1 MAEINTAD
9 IEKSNKLLETQKEL
23 ILKVS
28 SAMGALKGMC
38 NDSMKA
44 QKAAMNEAVKGA
56 ESQKKATELQTKAL
70 EKQKAAVEQSKA
82 KLEEWAAKGEQS
94 LKKLQSGMSGLGKG
108 ISAIGGPL
116 VTGALGMLGGGLAGM
131 LKENEALKASLK
143 SVQTSLQGAFA
154 PIAEAVLPL
163 VDTFAQSVA
172 NVAQAAA
179 PFVNSFVQMIGS
191 LVQTVTPLLNGV
203 MGGIGEALSG
213 VDLSGLLTPLT
224 AGLDGILGM
233 FSKLGQATGTWMQG
247 LDLSGL
253 AGSFAGLASAI
264 GPVVQLAMGGLAWA
278 WQNVLLPLSGWAIQS
293 VAPAFFDLLSA
304 ALQALNPIIEV
315 FQPFA
320 QFLWE
325 SFLQPLAEWTG
336 GVVVTVIEGIVNG
349 LTLFSAWISE
359 NIELVQGIVTVV
371 ASFAAAWVLV
381 NTAIA
386 LWNVI
391 CLVATAGATA
401 LGAAMALLTSPVTIA
416 ILIIGALIAVV
427 ALLIQHWDQVKQVG
441 AAALQF
447 LQEVWAAACEWF
459 NAVVVQP
466 IITLFSTFW
475 QIVQNLAQLALSK
488 LQALWGT
495 LCGWMQRLVIDPLTS
510 AWTGFKDIVLNL
522 WDGIADG
529 VRGAVNSI
537 IGFVNGMIRGAVE
550 GVNAVIRLLNS
561 ISFEVPSLVPEI
573 GGMTFG
579 FDIPTVS
586 APQIP
591 MLARGGVIR
600 QPVLA
605 MMGEYA
611 GAATNPEIAA
621 PESRLREL
629 MAEQNGPVLA
639 AILQLAQAV
648 SSGGARELV
657 ANQPIEVKLDGQVL
671 YRAMAKIE
679 ANRGVKIGGAFAN
692 AY

>member
-1 MAEINTAD
+1 MSAESEA
-9 IEKSNKLLETQKEL
+9 KSSNILLREQKKLVDELRARYRALQYQVKETYKTQKGE
-23 ILKVS
+23 
-28 SAMGALKGMC
+28 LKGVT
-38 NDSMKA
+38 DGTKSH
-44 QKAAMNEAVKGA
+44 E
-56 ESQKKATELQTKAL
+56 KATQAVTETLK
-70 EKQKAAVEQSKA
+70 KQADVVDKNKQ
-82 KLEEWAAKGEQS
+82 KLEEMMKKGTES
-94 LKKLQSGMSGLGKG
+94 LQQIKSKVGAVTGA

-116 VTGALGMLGGGLAGM
+116 VTGALGVLGGGLATM
-131 LKENEALKASLK
+131 LKENETLKASLESVK
-143 SVQTSLQGAFA
+143 SSLQGAFA
-154 PIAEAVLPL
+154 PITAAVLPL
-163 VDTFAQSVA
+163 VDTFAQTISGLA
-172 NVAQAAA
+172 
-179 PFVNSFVQMIGS
+179 
-191 LVQTVTPLLNGV
+191 QTVAP
-203 MGGIGEALSG
+203 MLSNVLGSVSKVVAGMLGG

-224 AGLDGILGM
+224 AGLDGILGL

-304 ALQALNPIIEV
+304 AMQALNPIVEA

-336 GVVVTVIEGIVNG
+336 GVVVSVIEGIVNG
-349 LTLFSAWISE
+349 LTLFSAWIGE
-359 NIELVQGIVTVV
+359 NIELVQGIVTLV

-381 NTAIA
+381 NTALA
-386 LWNVI
+386 VWNVI
-391 CLVATAGATA
+391 SLIATAGATA
-401 LGAAMALLTSPVTIA
+401 LGTAVAFLTAPVT
-416 ILIIGALIAVV
+416 LIIAGIAALIAVV
-427 ALLIQHWDQVKQVG
+427 ALLITHWDQVKQAG
-441 AAALQF
+441 GAALQF
-447 LQEVWAAACEWF
+447 LQEIWAAACEWF
-459 NAVVVQP
+459 NTVVVQP
-466 IITLFSTFW
+466 LAALFSTFW
-475 QIVQNLAQLALSK
+475 QTVQNLAQLALSK
-488 LQALWGT
+488 LQAIWGT
-495 LCGWMQRLVIDPLTS
+495 LCGWMQRLVIEPLTS
-510 AWTGFKDIVLNL
+510 AWTEFKDILLNL
-522 WDGIADG
+522 WDGIAGG

-537 IGFVNGMIRGAVE
+537 IGFVNGMIRAAVD
-550 GVNAVIRLLNS
+550 GVNTVIRLLNS
-561 ISFEVPSLVPEI
+561 ISFEVPGWVPEI
-573 GGMTFG
+573 GGKTFG
-579 FDIPTVS
+579 FDIPTMS

-648 SSGGARELV
+648 SSGGARELT
-657 ANQPIEVKLDGQVL
+657 ASQPIEIKLDGQVL

>member
-1 MAEINTAD
+1 MANASD
-9 IEKSNKLLETQKEL
+9 IKLVNRLLELQAKINDEV
-23 ILKVS
+23 VS
-28 SAMGALKGMC
+28 SFEHLQGVFKDSFDAQREAMGAQKKF
-38 NDSMKA
+38 SQEA
-44 QKAAMNEAVKGA
+44 Q
-56 ESQKKATELQTKAL
+56 KATELQTKAL
-70 EKQKAAVEQSKA
+70 EKQKDAIDESKEKLNQWAVRAEQSM
-82 KLEEWAAKGEQS
+82 
-94 LKKLQSGMSGLGKG
+94 KKLQSGMSGLGKG

-116 VTGALGMLGGGLAGM
+116 VTGALGVLGGGLATM
-131 LKENEALKASLK
+131 LKENETLKASLESVK
-143 SVQTSLQGAFA
+143 SSLQGAFA
-154 PIAEAVLPL
+154 PITEAVLPL
-163 VDTFAQSVA
+163 VDTFAQTISGLA
-172 NVAQAAA
+172 
-179 PFVNSFVQMIGS
+179 
-191 LVQTVTPLLNGV
+191 QTVAPLLSNVLGSV
-203 MGGIGEALSG
+203 SKVVAGMLGG

-224 AGLDGILGM
+224 AGLDGILAL

-304 ALQALNPIIEV
+304 AMQALNPIVEA

-359 NIELVQGIVTVV
+359 NMELVQLIVTLVG
-371 ASFAAAWVLV
+371 SFAAAWVLV
-381 NTAIA
+381 NTALA
-386 LWNVI
+386 VWNVI
-391 CLVATAGATA
+391 SLVATAGATA
-401 LGAAMALLTSPVTIA
+401 LGAAVAFLTSPVT
-416 ILIIGALIAVV
+416 LIIAGIAALIAVV
-427 ALLIQHWDQVKQVG
+427 ALLITHWDQVKQVG

-459 NAVVVQP
+459 NAIVVQP

-550 GVNAVIRLLNS
+550 GVNTVIRLLNS
-561 ISFEVPSLVPEI
+561 ISFRVPDWVWGI
-573 GGMTFG
+573 GGETFG

>member
-1 MAEINTAD
+1 MINIAD
-9 IEKSNKLLETQKEL
+9 IKLENKLLEQQKKLVET
-23 ILKVS
+23 LKDAYKS
-28 SAMGALKGMC
+28 SFDAQREAMGMEKKF
-38 NDSMKA
+38 SQEA
-44 QKAAMNEAVKGA
+44 Q
-56 ESQKKATELQTKAL
+56 KATELQTKAL
-70 EKQKAAVEQSKA
+70 EKQKDAIDESKEKLNQWAVRAEQSM
-82 KLEEWAAKGEQS
+82 
-94 LKKLQSGMSGLGKG
+94 KKLQSGMSGLGKG
-108 ISAIGGPL
+108 IAAIGGPL

-131 LKENEALKASLK
+131 LKENEALKASLESVK
-143 SVQTSLQGAFA
+143 SSLQGAFA
-154 PIAEAVLPL
+154 PITEAVLPL
-163 VDTFAQSVA
+163 VDTFAQSIA

-304 ALQALNPIIEV
+304 AMQALNPIVEA

-320 QFLWE
+320 QYLWE

-359 NIELVQGIVTVV
+359 NMEMVQLIVTVV
-371 ASFAAAWVLV
+371 GSFAAAWVLV
-381 NTAIA
+381 NTALA
-386 LWNVI
+386 VWNVI
-391 CLVATAGATA
+391 SLVATAGATA
-401 LGAAMALLTSPVTIA
+401 LGAAVAFLTSPVT
-416 ILIIGALIAVV
+416 LIIAGIAALIAVV
-427 ALLIQHWDQVKQVG
+427 ALLITHWDQVKQVG

-550 GVNAVIRLLNS
+550 GVNTVIRLLNS
-561 ISFEVPSLVPEI
+561 ISFRVPDWVWGI
-573 GGMTFG
+573 GGETFG

-629 MAEQNGPVLA
+629 MTEQNGPVLA

>member
-1 MAEINTAD
+1 MEGVASIKEQNALLKLQSD
-9 IEKSNKLLETQKEL
+9 ILKELKNRQEALASQIKETYRKQKEE
-23 ILKVS
+23 
-28 SAMGALKGMC
+28 LKGGT
-38 NDSMKA
+38 DGTK
-44 QKAAMNEAVKGA
+44 
-56 ESQKKATELQTKAL
+56 SQEKATQAVTETLK
-70 EKQKAAVEQSKA
+70 KQADVVDKNKQ
-82 KLEEWAAKGEQS
+82 KLEEMMKKGTES
-94 LKKLQSGMSGLGKG
+94 LQQIKSKVGAVTGA

-116 VTGALGMLGGGLAGM
+116 VTGALGVLGGGLATM
-131 LKENEALKASLK
+131 LKENETLKASLESVK
-143 SVQTSLQGAFA
+143 SSLQGAFA
-154 PIAEAVLPL
+154 PITQAVLPL
-163 VDTFAQSVA
+163 VDTFAQTISGLAQTVA
-172 NVAQAAA
+172 PLLSDVLGGISGTIAG
-179 PFVNSFVQMIGS
+179 MIGS
-191 LVQTVTPLLNGV
+191 
-203 MGGIGEALSG
+203 

-224 AGLDGILGM
+224 AGLDGILGL

-253 AGSFAGLASAI
+253 AGSFAGLAAAI

-336 GVVVTVIEGIVNG
+336 GVVVSVIEGIVNG
-349 LTLFSAWISE
+349 LTLFSAWIGE
-359 NIELVQGIVTVV
+359 NIELVQFIVTLV

-441 AAALQF
+441 TAALQF

-459 NAVVVQP
+459 NAIVVQP
-466 IITLFSTFW
+466 LVALFSTFW
-475 QIVQNLAQLALSK
+475 QTVQNLAQLALSK
-488 LQALWGT
+488 LQAIWGT

-510 AWTGFKDIVLNL
+510 MWTGFKDIVLNL
-522 WDGIADG
+522 WDGIAGG

-537 IGFVNGMIRGAVE
+537 IGFVNGMIRAAVD
-550 GVNAVIRLLNS
+550 GVNTVIRLLNS
-561 ISFEVPSLVPEI
+561 ISFEVPGWVPEI
-573 GGMTFG
+573 GGKTFG
-579 FDIPTVS
+579 FDIPTMS

-657 ANQPIEVKLDGQVL
+657 ANQPIEIKLDGQVL

>member
-23 ILKVS
+23 ISKIS
-28 SAMGALKGMC
+28 SAMGALKRVYK
-38 NDSMKA
+38 DSLDS

-56 ESQKKATELQTKAL
+56 ESQQKATELQTKAL

-116 VTGALGMLGGGLAGM
+116 VTGALGMLGGGLATM
-131 LKENEALKASLK
+131 LKENETLKASLESVK
-143 SVQTSLQGAFA
+143 SSLQGAFA
-154 PIAEAVLPL
+154 PITQAVLPL
-163 VDTFAQSVA
+163 VDTFAQTISGLA
-172 NVAQAAA
+172 
-179 PFVNSFVQMIGS
+179 
-191 LVQTVTPLLNGV
+191 QTVAPLLSDV
-203 MGGIGEALSG
+203 LGGISGTIAGMLSG

-224 AGLDGILGM
+224 AGLDGIPGL

-253 AGSFAGLASAI
+253 AGSFAGLAAAI

-304 ALQALNPIIEV
+304 AMQALNPIVEA

-336 GVVVTVIEGIVNG
+336 GVVVSVIEGIVNG
-349 LTLFSAWISE
+349 LTLFSAWIGE
-359 NIELVQGIVTVV
+359 NIELVQGIVTLVG
-371 ASFAAAWVLV
+371 SFAAAWVLV
-381 NTAIA
+381 NTALA
-386 LWNVI
+386 VWNVI
-391 CLVATAGATA
+391 SLIATAGATA

-427 ALLIQHWDQVKQVG
+427 ALLITHWDQVKQAG
-441 AAALQF
+441 GAALQF

-459 NAVVVQP
+459 NTVVVQP
-466 IITLFSTFW
+466 LAALFSTFW
-475 QIVQNLAQLALSK
+475 QTVQNLAQLALSK
-488 LQALWGT
+488 LQAIWGT
-495 LCGWMQRLVIDPLTS
+495 LCGWMQRLVIEPLTS
-510 AWTGFKDIVLNL
+510 AWTGFKDIMLNL
-522 WDGIADG
+522 WDGIAGG

-537 IGFVNGMIRGAVE
+537 IGFVNGMIRAAVD
-550 GVNAVIRLLNS
+550 GVNTVIRLLNS
-561 ISFEVPSLVPEI
+561 ISFRVPDWVWGI
-573 GGMTFG
+573 GGETFG

-648 SSGGARELV
+648 SSGGARELT
-657 ANQPIEVKLDGQVL
+657 ASQPIEIKLDGQVL

>member
-1 MAEINTAD
+1 MSAESEA
-9 IEKSNKLLETQKEL
+9 KSSNILLREQKKLVEELKERFQALQYQVKETYKTQKGE
-23 ILKVS
+23 
-28 SAMGALKGMC
+28 LKGVT
-38 NDSMKA
+38 DGTK
-44 QKAAMNEAVKGA
+44 
-56 ESQKKATELQTKAL
+56 SQEKATQAVTETLK
-70 EKQKAAVEQSKA
+70 KQADVVDKNKQ
-82 KLEEWAAKGEQS
+82 KLEEMMKKGTES
-94 LKKLQSGMSGLGKG
+94 LQQIKSKVGAVTGA

-116 VTGALGMLGGGLAGM
+116 VTGALGVLGGGLATM
-131 LKENEALKASLK
+131 LKENETLKASLESVK
-143 SVQTSLQGAFA
+143 SSLQGAFA
-154 PIAEAVLPL
+154 PITEAVLPL
-163 VDTFAQSVA
+163 LDTFAQTISGLA
-172 NVAQAAA
+172 
-179 PFVNSFVQMIGS
+179 
-191 LVQTVTPLLNGV
+191 QTVAPLLSNVLGSV
-203 MGGIGEALSG
+203 SKVVAGMLGG

-224 AGLDGILGM
+224 AGLDGILGL

-253 AGSFAGLASAI
+253 AGSFAGLAAAI

-304 ALQALNPIIEV
+304 AMQALNPIVEA

-320 QFLWE
+320 QYLWE

-336 GVVVTVIEGIVNG
+336 GVVVSVIEGIVNG

-359 NIELVQGIVTVV
+359 NMELVQLIVTLVG
-371 ASFAAAWVLV
+371 SFAAAWVLV
-381 NTAIA
+381 NTALA
-386 LWNVI
+386 VWNVI
-391 CLVATAGATA
+391 SLVATAGATA
-401 LGAAMALLTSPVTIA
+401 LGAAVAFLTSPVT
-416 ILIIGALIAVV
+416 LIIAGIAALIAVV
-427 ALLIQHWDQVKQVG
+427 ALLITHWDQVKQAG
-441 AAALQF
+441 GAALQF
-447 LQEVWAAACEWF
+447 LQEIWAAACEWF
-459 NAVVVQP
+459 NAIVVQP
-466 IITLFSTFW
+466 LAALFSTFW

-488 LQALWGT
+488 LQAIWGT
-495 LCGWMQRLVIDPLTS
+495 LCGWMQRLVIEPLTS
-510 AWTGFKDIVLNL
+510 AWTGFKDIMLNL
-522 WDGIADG
+522 WDGIAGG

-537 IGFVNGMIRGAVE
+537 IGFVNGMIRGAVD
-550 GVNAVIRLLNS
+550 GVNTVIRMLNS

>member
-1 MAEINTAD
+1 MAEINTSD
-9 IEKSNKLLETQKEL
+9 VEKSNNLLKTQEKLIAK
-23 ILKVS
+23 IS
-28 SAMGALKGMC
+28 SAMGALKIVYK
-38 NDSMKA
+38 DSLDS

-56 ESQKKATELQTKAL
+56 ESQQKATELQTKAL
-70 EKQKAAVEQSKA
+70 EKQKDAVEKSKA

-116 VTGALGMLGGGLAGM
+116 VTGALGVLGGGLATM
-131 LKENEALKASLK
+131 LKENETLKASLESVK
-143 SVQTSLQGAFA
+143 SSLQGAFA
-154 PIAEAVLPL
+154 PITEAVLPL
-163 VDTFAQSVA
+163 VDTFAQTISGLA
-172 NVAQAAA
+172 
-179 PFVNSFVQMIGS
+179 
-191 LVQTVTPLLNGV
+191 QTVAPLLSDV
-203 MGGIGEALSG
+203 LGGISGTIAGMLGG

-224 AGLDGILGM
+224 AGLDGILGL

-253 AGSFAGLASAI
+253 AGSFAGLAAAI

-304 ALQALNPIIEV
+304 AMQALNPIVEA

-336 GVVVTVIEGIVNG
+336 GVVVSVIEGIVNG
-349 LTLFSAWISE
+349 LTLFSAWIGE
-359 NIELVQGIVTVV
+359 NIELVQGIVTLV

-381 NTAIA
+381 NTALA
-386 LWNVI
+386 VWNVI
-391 CLVATAGATA
+391 SLIATAGATA
-401 LGAAMALLTSPVTIA
+401 LGTAVAFLTAPVT
-416 ILIIGALIAVV
+416 LIIAGIAALIAVV
-427 ALLIQHWDQVKQVG
+427 ALLITHWDQVKQAG
-441 AAALQF
+441 GAALQF
-447 LQEVWAAACEWF
+447 LQEIWAAACEWF
-459 NAVVVQP
+459 NTVVVQP
-466 IITLFSTFW
+466 LAALFSTFW
-475 QIVQNLAQLALSK
+475 QTVQNLAQLALSK
-488 LQALWGT
+488 LQAIWGT
-495 LCGWMQRLVIDPLTS
+495 LCGWMQRLVIEPLTS
-510 AWTGFKDIVLNL
+510 AWTGFKDILLNL
-522 WDGIADG
+522 WDGIAGG

-537 IGFVNGMIRGAVE
+537 IGFVNGMIRAAVD
-550 GVNAVIRLLNS
+550 GVNTVIRLLNS
-561 ISFEVPSLVPEI
+561 ISFEVPGWVPEI
-573 GGMTFG
+573 GGKTFG
-579 FDIPTVS
+579 FDIPTMS

-591 MLARGGVIR
+591 MLARGGVIC

-657 ANQPIEVKLDGQVL
+657 ANQPIEIKLDGQVL

>member
-1 MAEINTAD
+1 MANASD
-9 IEKSNKLLETQKEL
+9 IKLVNRLLELQAKINDE
-23 ILKVS
+23 VAS
-28 SAMGALKGMC
+28 SFEHLQGVFKDSFDAQREAMGAQKKF
-38 NDSMKA
+38 SQEA
-44 QKAAMNEAVKGA
+44 Q
-56 ESQKKATELQTKAL
+56 KATELQTKAL
-70 EKQKAAVEQSKA
+70 EKQKDAIDESKEKLNQWAVRAEQSM
-82 KLEEWAAKGEQS
+82 
-94 LKKLQSGMSGLGKG
+94 KKLQSGMSGLGKG
-108 ISAIGGPL
+108 IAAIGGPL

-131 LKENEALKASLK
+131 LKENETLKASLESVK
-143 SVQTSLQGAFA
+143 SSLQGAFA
-154 PIAEAVLPL
+154 PITEAVLPL
-163 VDTFAQSVA
+163 VDTFAQTI
-172 NVAQAAA
+172 
-179 PFVNSFVQMIGS
+179 IG
-191 LVQTVTPLLNGV
+191 LAQTVAPLLSNVLGSV
-203 MGGIGEALSG
+203 SEVAAGMLSG

-224 AGLDGILGM
+224 AGLDGILGL

-304 ALQALNPIIEV
+304 ALQALNPIVEA

-320 QFLWE
+320 QYLWE

-359 NIELVQGIVTVV
+359 NMEMVQLIVTLVG
-371 ASFAAAWVLV
+371 SFAAAWVLV
-381 NTAIA
+381 NTALA
-386 LWNVI
+386 VWNVI
-391 CLVATAGATA
+391 SLVATAGATA
-401 LGAAMALLTSPVTIA
+401 LGAAVAFLTSPVT
-416 ILIIGALIAVV
+416 LIIAGIAALIAVV
-427 ALLIQHWDQVKQVG
+427 ALLITHWDQVKQVG

-459 NAVVVQP
+459 NAIVVQP

-550 GVNAVIRLLNS
+550 GVNTVIRLLNS
-561 ISFEVPSLVPEI
+561 ISFRVPDWVWGI

-621 PESRLREL
+621 PESRLRKL

>member
-1 MAEINTAD
+1 MDGATSIKKQNALLKLQSD
-9 IEKSNKLLETQKEL
+9 ILRELHDRQEALVNQIKESYQKQKDE
-23 ILKVS
+23 
-28 SAMGALKGMC
+28 LKGVT
-38 NDSMKA
+38 DGTK
-44 QKAAMNEAVKGA
+44 
-56 ESQKKATELQTKAL
+56 SQEKATQAVTETLK
-70 EKQKAAVEQSKA
+70 KQADVVDKNKQ
-82 KLEEWAAKGEQS
+82 KLEEMMKKGTES
-94 LKKLQSGMSGLGKG
+94 LQQIKSKVGAVTGA

-116 VTGALGMLGGGLAGM
+116 VTGALGVLGGGLATM
-131 LKENEALKASLK
+131 LKENETLKASLESVK
-143 SVQTSLQGAFA
+143 SSLQGAFA
-154 PIAEAVLPL
+154 PITGVVLPL
-163 VDTFAQSVA
+163 VDTFAQTISGLA
-172 NVAQAAA
+172 
-179 PFVNSFVQMIGS
+179 
-191 LVQTVTPLLNGV
+191 QTVAPLLSDV
-203 MGGIGEALSG
+203 LGGISGTIAGMLSG

-224 AGLDGILGM
+224 AGLDGILGL

-253 AGSFAGLASAI
+253 AGSFAGLAAAI

-304 ALQALNPIIEV
+304 AMQALNPIVEA
-315 FQPFA
+315 FQPSA

-336 GVVVTVIEGIVNG
+336 GVVVSVIEGIVNG
-349 LTLFSAWISE
+349 LTLFSAWIGE
-359 NIELVQGIVTVV
+359 NIELVQFIVTLVG
-371 ASFAAAWVLV
+371 SLAAAWVLV

-427 ALLIQHWDQVKQVG
+427 ALLIQHWDQVKQAG
-441 AAALQF
+441 GAALQF

-459 NAVVVQP
+459 NTVVVQP
-466 IITLFSTFW
+466 LAALFSTFW
-475 QIVQNLAQLALSK
+475 QTVQNLAQLALSK
-488 LQALWGT
+488 LQAIWGT
-495 LCGWMQRLVIDPLTS
+495 LCGWMQRLVIEPLTS
-510 AWTGFKDIVLNL
+510 AWTGFKDIMLNL
-522 WDGIADG
+522 WDGIAGG

-537 IGFVNGMIRGAVE
+537 IGFVNGMIRAAVD
-550 GVNAVIRLLNS
+550 GVNTVIRLLNS
-561 ISFEVPSLVPEI
+561 ISFRVPDWVWGISGE
-573 GGMTFG
+573 TFG

-648 SSGGARELV
+648 SSGGARELT
-657 ANQPIEVKLDGQVL
+657 ASQPIEIKLDGQVL

>member
-1 MAEINTAD
+1 MSAESEA
-9 IEKSNKLLETQKEL
+9 KSSNILLREQKKLVDELRARYRALQYQVKETYKTQKGEL
-23 ILKVS
+23 KGVTDGTKSQEKATQAVTEILK
-28 SAMGALKGMC
+28 
-38 NDSMKA
+38 
-44 QKAAMNEAVKGA
+44 
-56 ESQKKATELQTKAL
+56 
-70 EKQKAAVEQSKA
+70 KQADVVDKNKQ
-82 KLEEWAAKGEQS
+82 KLEEMMKKGTES
-94 LKKLQSGMSGLGKG
+94 LQQIKSKVGAVTGA

-116 VTGALGMLGGGLAGM
+116 VTGALGVLGGGLATM
-131 LKENEALKASLK
+131 LKENETLKASLESVK
-143 SVQTSLQGAFA
+143 SSLQGAFA
-154 PIAEAVLPL
+154 PITGVVLPL
-163 VDTFAQSVA
+163 VDTFAQTISGLA
-172 NVAQAAA
+172 
-179 PFVNSFVQMIGS
+179 
-191 LVQTVTPLLNGV
+191 QTVAPLLSDV
-203 MGGIGEALSG
+203 LGGISGTIAGMLSG

-224 AGLDGILGM
+224 AGLDGILGL

-253 AGSFAGLASAI
+253 AGSFAGLAAAI

-304 ALQALNPIIEV
+304 AMQALNPIVEA
-315 FQPFA
+315 FQPSA

-336 GVVVTVIEGIVNG
+336 GVVVSVIEGIVNG
-349 LTLFSAWISE
+349 LTLFSAWIGE
-359 NIELVQGIVTVV
+359 NIELVQFIVTLVG
-371 ASFAAAWVLV
+371 SLAAAWVLV

-427 ALLIQHWDQVKQVG
+427 ALLIQHWDQVKQAGG
-441 AAALQF
+441 AELQF

-459 NAVVVQP
+459 NTVVVQP
-466 IITLFSTFW
+466 LAALFSTFW
-475 QIVQNLAQLALSK
+475 QTVQNLAQLALSK
-488 LQALWGT
+488 LQAIWGT
-495 LCGWMQRLVIDPLTS
+495 LCGWMQRLVIEPLTS
-510 AWTGFKDIVLNL
+510 AWTGFKDIMLNL
-522 WDGIADG
+522 WDGIAGG

-537 IGFVNGMIRGAVE
+537 IGFVNGMIRAAVD
-550 GVNAVIRLLNS
+550 GVNTVIRLLNS
-561 ISFEVPSLVPEI
+561 ISFRVPDWVWGISGE
-573 GGMTFG
+573 TFG

-648 SSGGARELV
+648 SSGGARELT
-657 ANQPIEVKLDGQVL
+657 ASQPIEIKLDGQVL

>member
-1 MAEINTAD
+1 MY
-9 IEKSNKLLETQKEL
+9 K
-23 ILKVS
+23 
-28 SAMGALKGMC
+28 
-38 NDSMKA
+38 DSLDS

-56 ESQKKATELQTKAL
+56 ESQQKATELQTKAL

-116 VTGALGMLGGGLAGM
+116 VTGALGVLGGGLATM
-131 LKENEALKASLK
+131 LKENETLKASLESVK
-143 SVQTSLQGAFA
+143 SSLQGAFA
-154 PIAEAVLPL
+154 PITEAVLPL
-163 VDTFAQSVA
+163 VDTFAQTISGLA
-172 NVAQAAA
+172 
-179 PFVNSFVQMIGS
+179 
-191 LVQTVTPLLNGV
+191 QTVAPLLSGV
-203 MGGIGEALSG
+203 LGSVSKVVAGMLGG

-224 AGLDGILGM
+224 AGLDGILGL

-253 AGSFAGLASAI
+253 AGSFAGLAAAI

-304 ALQALNPIIEV
+304 AMQALNPIVEA

-336 GVVVTVIEGIVNG
+336 GVVVSVIEGIVNG
-349 LTLFSAWISE
+349 LTLFSAWIGE
-359 NIELVQGIVTVV
+359 NIELVQFIVTLVG
-371 ASFAAAWVLV
+371 SFAAAWVLV
-381 NTAIA
+381 NTALA
-386 LWNVI
+386 VWNVI

-427 ALLIQHWDQVKQVG
+427 ALLITHWDQVKQAG
-441 AAALQF
+441 TAALQF

-459 NAVVVQP
+459 NAIVVQP
-466 IITLFSTFW
+466 LAALFSTFW
-475 QIVQNLAQLALSK
+475 QTVQNLAQLALSK
-488 LQALWGT
+488 LQAIWGT

-510 AWTGFKDIVLNL
+510 MWTGFKDIVLNL
-522 WDGIADG
+522 WDGIAGG

-550 GVNAVIRLLNS
+550 GVNTVIRLLNS
-561 ISFEVPSLVPEI
+561 IRFEVPDWVPEI

-621 PESRLREL
+621 PESHLREL

-657 ANQPIEVKLDGQVL
+657 ANQPIEIKLDGQVL

>member
-23 ILKVS
+23 ISKIS
-28 SAMGALKGMC
+28 SAMGALKRVYK
-38 NDSMKA
+38 DSLDS

-56 ESQKKATELQTKAL
+56 ESQQKATELQTKAL

-116 VTGALGMLGGGLAGM
+116 VTGALGVLGGGLAGM
-131 LKENEALKASLK
+131 LKENETLKASLESVK
-143 SVQTSLQGAFA
+143 SSLQGAFA
-154 PIAEAVLPL
+154 PITEAVLPL
-163 VDTFAQSVA
+163 VDTFAQTISGLAQTVA
-172 NVAQAAA
+172 PLLSGVLGGISGTIAG
-179 PFVNSFVQMIGS
+179 MIGS
-191 LVQTVTPLLNGV
+191 
-203 MGGIGEALSG
+203 

-224 AGLDGILGM
+224 AGLDGIPGL

-253 AGSFAGLASAI
+253 AGSFAGLAAAI

-304 ALQALNPIIEV
+304 AMQALNPIVEA

-336 GVVVTVIEGIVNG
+336 GVVVSVIEGIVNG

-359 NIELVQGIVTVV
+359 NMELVQLIVTLVG
-371 ASFAAAWVLV
+371 SFAAAWVLV
-381 NTAIA
+381 NTALA
-386 LWNVI
+386 VWNVI
-391 CLVATAGATA
+391 SLISTAGATA
-401 LGAAMALLTSPVTIA
+401 LGTAMALLTSPVTIA

-427 ALLIQHWDQVKQVG
+427 ALLITHWDQVKQAG
-441 AAALQF
+441 GAALQF

-459 NAVVVQP
+459 NTVVVQP
-466 IITLFSTFW
+466 LAALFSTFW
-475 QIVQNLAQLALSK
+475 QTVQNLAQLALSK
-488 LQALWGT
+488 LQAIWGT
-495 LCGWMQRLVIDPLTS
+495 LCGWMQRLVIEPLTS
-510 AWTGFKDIVLNL
+510 AWTGFKDIMLNL
-522 WDGIADG
+522 WDGIAGG

-537 IGFVNGMIRGAVE
+537 IGFVNGMIRAAVD
-550 GVNAVIRLLNS
+550 GVNTVIRLLNS
-561 ISFEVPSLVPEI
+561 ISFRVPDWVWGI
-573 GGMTFG
+573 GGETFG

-648 SSGGARELV
+648 SSGGARELT
-657 ANQPIEVKLDGQVL
+657 ASQPIEIKLDGQVL

>member
-1 MAEINTAD
+1 M
-9 IEKSNKLLETQKEL
+9 
-23 ILKVS
+23 
-28 SAMGALKGMC
+28 
-38 NDSMKA
+38 
-44 QKAAMNEAVKGA
+44 
-56 ESQKKATELQTKAL
+56 
-70 EKQKAAVEQSKA
+70 
-82 KLEEWAAKGEQS
+82 
-94 LKKLQSGMSGLGKG
+94 
-108 ISAIGGPL
+108 
-116 VTGALGMLGGGLAGM
+116 TGALGVLGGGLATM
-131 LKENEALKASLK
+131 LKENETLKASLESVK
-143 SVQTSLQGAFA
+143 SSLQGAFA
-154 PIAEAVLPL
+154 PITEAVLPL
-163 VDTFAQSVA
+163 VDTFAQTISGLA
-172 NVAQAAA
+172 
-179 PFVNSFVQMIGS
+179 
-191 LVQTVTPLLNGV
+191 QTVAPLLSGV
-203 MGGIGEALSG
+203 LGGISGTIAGMLSG

-224 AGLDGILGM
+224 AGLDGILGL

-253 AGSFAGLASAI
+253 AGSFAGLAAAI

-304 ALQALNPIIEV
+304 AMQALNPIVEA

-336 GVVVTVIEGIVNG
+336 GVVVSVIEGIVNG

-359 NIELVQGIVTVV
+359 NMELVQGIVTLV

-381 NTAIA
+381 NTALA
-386 LWNVI
+386 VWNVI
-391 CLVATAGATA
+391 SLIATAGATA
-401 LGAAMALLTSPVTIA
+401 LGTAVAFLTSPVT
-416 ILIIGALIAVV
+416 LIIAGIAALIAVV
-427 ALLIQHWDQVKQVG
+427 ALLITHWDQVKQAG
-441 AAALQF
+441 GAALQF

-459 NAVVVQP
+459 NTVVVQP
-466 IITLFSTFW
+466 LAALFSTFW
-475 QIVQNLAQLALSK
+475 QTVQNLAQLALSK
-488 LQALWGT
+488 LQAIWGT
-495 LCGWMQRLVIDPLTS
+495 LCGWMQRLVIEPLTS
-510 AWTGFKDIVLNL
+510 AWTGFKDIMLNL
-522 WDGIADG
+522 WDGIAGG

-537 IGFVNGMIRGAVE
+537 IGFVNGMIRAAVD
-550 GVNAVIRLLNS
+550 GVNTVIRLLNS
-561 ISFEVPSLVPEI
+561 ISFRVPDWVWGI
-573 GGMTFG
+573 GGETFG

-657 ANQPIEVKLDGQVL
+657 ANQPIEIKLDGQVL

-679 ANRGVKIGGAFAN
+679 ANRGARIGGAFAE

>member
-1 MAEINTAD
+1 
-9 IEKSNKLLETQKEL
+9 
-23 ILKVS
+23 
-28 SAMGALKGMC
+28 
-38 NDSMKA
+38 
-44 QKAAMNEAVKGA
+44 
-56 ESQKKATELQTKAL
+56 
-70 EKQKAAVEQSKA
+70 
-82 KLEEWAAKGEQS
+82 
-94 LKKLQSGMSGLGKG
+94 
-108 ISAIGGPL
+108 
-116 VTGALGMLGGGLAGM
+116 
-131 LKENEALKASLK
+131 
-143 SVQTSLQGAFA
+143 
-154 PIAEAVLPL
+154 
-163 VDTFAQSVA
+163 
-172 NVAQAAA
+172 
-179 PFVNSFVQMIGS
+179 
-191 LVQTVTPLLNGV
+191 
-203 MGGIGEALSG
+203 
-213 VDLSGLLTPLT
+213 
-224 AGLDGILGM
+224 GLDGILGL
-233 FSKLGQATGTWMQG
+233 FSKLGQTTGTWMQG

-304 ALQALNPIIEV
+304 AMQALNPIVEA

-336 GVVVTVIEGIVNG
+336 GVVVSVIEGIVNG
-349 LTLFSAWISE
+349 LTLFSAWIGE
-359 NIELVQGIVTVV
+359 NIELVQFIVTLVG
-371 ASFAAAWVLV
+371 SLAAAWVLV

-386 LWNVI
+386 VWNVI

-427 ALLIQHWDQVKQVG
+427 ALLIQHWDQVKQAG
-441 AAALQF
+441 TAALQF

-459 NAVVVQP
+459 NTVVVQP
-466 IITLFSTFW
+466 LAARFSMFW
-475 QIVQNLAQLALSK
+475 QTVQNLAQLALSK

-495 LCGWMQRLVIDPLTS
+495 LCGWMQRLVIEPLTS
-510 AWTGFKDIVLNL
+510 AWTGFKDILLNL
-522 WDGIADG
+522 WDGIAGG

-550 GVNAVIRLLNS
+550 GVNTVIRLLNS
-561 ISFEVPSLVPEI
+561 IRFEVPSLVPEI

-648 SSGGARELV
+648 SSGSARELV

>member
-1 MAEINTAD
+1 MSALNDAKEM
-9 IEKSNKLLETQKEL
+9 NKVLELQKKLKKEL
-23 ILKVS
+23 TSASEVLTKAYKNS
-28 SAMGALKGMC
+28 YNAQREAMGMEKKYAEA
-38 NDSMKA
+38 A
-44 QKAAMNEAVKGA
+44 Q
-56 ESQKKATELQTKAL
+56 KATELQTKAL
-70 EKQKAAVEQSKA
+70 EKQKDAIDESKEKLNQWAVRAEQSM
-82 KLEEWAAKGEQS
+82 
-94 LKKLQSGMSGLGKG
+94 KKLQSGMSGLGKG

-116 VTGALGMLGGGLAGM
+116 VTGALGVLGGGLATM
-131 LKENEALKASLK
+131 LKENETLKASLESVK
-143 SVQTSLQGAFA
+143 SSIQGAFA
-154 PIAEAVLPL
+154 PITQAVLPL
-163 VDTFAQSVA
+163 VDTFAQTISGLAQTVA
-172 NVAQAAA
+172 PLLSGVLGGISGTIAG
-179 PFVNSFVQMIGS
+179 MIG
-191 LVQTVTPLLNGV
+191 
-203 MGGIGEALSG
+203 G

-224 AGLDGILGM
+224 AGLDGILSL

-304 ALQALNPIIEV
+304 AMQALNPIVEA

-336 GVVVTVIEGIVNG
+336 GVVVSVIEGIVNG
-349 LTLFSAWISE
+349 LTLFSAWIGE
-359 NIELVQGIVTVV
+359 NIELVQGIVTLV

-381 NTAIA
+381 NTALA
-386 LWNVI
+386 VWNVI
-391 CLVATAGATA
+391 SLIATAGATA
-401 LGAAMALLTSPVTIA
+401 LGTAVAFLTAPVT
-416 ILIIGALIAVV
+416 LIIAGIAALIAVV
-427 ALLIQHWDQVKQVG
+427 ALLITHWDQVKQAG
-441 AAALQF
+441 GAALQF

-459 NAVVVQP
+459 NTVVVQP
-466 IITLFSTFW
+466 LAALFSTFW
-475 QIVQNLAQLALSK
+475 QTVQNLAQLALSK
-488 LQALWGT
+488 LQAIWGT
-495 LCGWMQRLVIDPLTS
+495 LCGWMQRLVIEPLTS
-510 AWTGFKDIVLNL
+510 RWTEFKDILLNL
-522 WDGIADG
+522 WDGIAGG

-537 IGFVNGMIRGAVE
+537 IGFVNGMIRAAVD
-550 GVNAVIRLLNS
+550 GVNTVIRLLNS
-561 ISFEVPSLVPEI
+561 ISFEVPGWVPEI
-573 GGMTFG
+573 GGKTFG
-579 FDIPTVS
+579 FDIPTMS

-657 ANQPIEVKLDGQVL
+657 ANQPIEIKLDGQVL

>member
-1 MAEINTAD
+1 MSAESEA
-9 IEKSNKLLETQKEL
+9 KSSNILLREQKKLVEELKERFQALQYQVKETYKTQKGE
-23 ILKVS
+23 
-28 SAMGALKGMC
+28 LKGVT
-38 NDSMKA
+38 DGTK
-44 QKAAMNEAVKGA
+44 
-56 ESQKKATELQTKAL
+56 SQEKATQAVTETLK
-70 EKQKAAVEQSKA
+70 KQADAVDKNKQ
-82 KLEEWAAKGEQS
+82 KLEEMMKKGTES
-94 LKKLQSGMSGLGKG
+94 LQQIKSKVGAVTGA

-163 VDTFAQSVA
+163 VDTFAQSIA

-224 AGLDGILGM
+224 AGLDVILAL

-679 ANRGVKIGGAFAN
+679 ANRGVKIGGVFAN

>member
-23 ILKVS
+23 ISKIS
-28 SAMGALKGMC
+28 SAMGALKRVYK
-38 NDSMKA
+38 DSLDS

-56 ESQKKATELQTKAL
+56 ESQQKATELQTKAL

-116 VTGALGMLGGGLAGM
+116 VTGALGVLGGGLATM
-131 LKENEALKASLK
+131 LKENEALKASLESVK
-143 SVQTSLQGAFA
+143 SSLQGAFA
-154 PIAEAVLPL
+154 SITEAVLPL
-163 VDTFAQSVA
+163 VDTFAQTISGLA
-172 NVAQAAA
+172 
-179 PFVNSFVQMIGS
+179 
-191 LVQTVTPLLNGV
+191 QTVAPLLSNVLGSV
-203 MGGIGEALSG
+203 SKVVAGMLGG

-224 AGLDGILGM
+224 AGLDGILGL

-304 ALQALNPIIEV
+304 AMQALNPIVEA

-336 GVVVTVIEGIVNG
+336 GVVVSVIEGIVNG

-359 NIELVQGIVTVV
+359 NMEMVQLIVTLVG
-371 ASFAAAWVLV
+371 SFAAAWVLV
-381 NTAIA
+381 NTALA
-386 LWNVI
+386 MWNVI
-391 CLVATAGATA
+391 SLIATAGATA
-401 LGAAMALLTSPVTIA
+401 LGTAVAFLTAPVT
-416 ILIIGALIAVV
+416 LIIAGIAALIAVV
-427 ALLIQHWDQVKQVG
+427 ALLITHWDQVKQVG
-441 AAALQF
+441 TAALQF

-459 NAVVVQP
+459 NAIVVQP
-466 IITLFSTFW
+466 LAALFSTFW
-475 QIVQNLAQLALSK
+475 QTVQNLAQLALSK
-488 LQALWGT
+488 LQAIWGT

-510 AWTGFKDIVLNL
+510 MWTGFKDIVLNL
-522 WDGIADG
+522 WDGIAGG

-537 IGFVNGMIRGAVE
+537 IGFVNGMIRAAVD
-550 GVNAVIRLLNS
+550 GVNTVIRLLNS
-561 ISFEVPSLVPEI
+561 ISFEVPGWVPEI
-573 GGMTFG
+573 GGKTFG

-657 ANQPIEVKLDGQVL
+657 ANQPIEIKLDGQVL

>member
-1 MAEINTAD
+1 MSAESEA
-9 IEKSNKLLETQKEL
+9 KSSNILLREQKKLVDELRARYRALQYQVKETYKTQKGE
-23 ILKVS
+23 
-28 SAMGALKGMC
+28 LKGVT
-38 NDSMKA
+38 DGTK
-44 QKAAMNEAVKGA
+44 
-56 ESQKKATELQTKAL
+56 SQEKATQAVTETLK
-70 EKQKAAVEQSKA
+70 KQADVVDKNKQ
-82 KLEEWAAKGEQS
+82 KLEEMMKKGTES
-94 LKKLQSGMSGLGKG
+94 LQQIKSKVGAVTGA

-116 VTGALGMLGGGLAGM
+116 VTGALGVLGGGLAGM
-131 LKENEALKASLK
+131 LKENETLKASLESVK
-143 SVQTSLQGAFA
+143 SSLQGAFA
-154 PIAEAVLPL
+154 PITEAVLPL
-163 VDTFAQSVA
+163 VDTFAQTISGLA
-172 NVAQAAA
+172 
-179 PFVNSFVQMIGS
+179 
-191 LVQTVTPLLNGV
+191 QTVAPLLSNVLGSV
-203 MGGIGEALSG
+203 SEVAAGMLSG

-224 AGLDGILGM
+224 AGLDGILAL

-381 NTAIA
+381 NTVIT

-416 ILIIGALIAVV
+416 ILIIGSLIAVV

-459 NAVVVQP
+459 NAVVMQP

>member
-23 ILKVS
+23 ISKIS
-28 SAMGALKGMC
+28 SAMGALKRVYK
-38 NDSMKA
+38 DSLDS

-56 ESQKKATELQTKAL
+56 ESQQKATELQTKAL

-116 VTGALGMLGGGLAGM
+116 VTGALGVLGGGLATM
-131 LKENEALKASLK
+131 LKENETLKASLESVK
-143 SVQTSLQGAFA
+143 SSLQGAFA
-154 PIAEAVLPL
+154 PITEAVLPL
-163 VDTFAQSVA
+163 VDTFAQTISGLA
-172 NVAQAAA
+172 
-179 PFVNSFVQMIGS
+179 
-191 LVQTVTPLLNGV
+191 QTVAPLLSGV
-203 MGGIGEALSG
+203 LGGISGTIAGMLSG

-224 AGLDGILGM
+224 AGLDGILGL

-253 AGSFAGLASAI
+253 AGSFAGLAAAI

-304 ALQALNPIIEV
+304 AMQALNPIVEA

-336 GVVVTVIEGIVNG
+336 GVVVSVIEGIVNG

-359 NIELVQGIVTVV
+359 NMELVQGIVTLV

-381 NTAIA
+381 NTALA
-386 LWNVI
+386 VWNVI
-391 CLVATAGATA
+391 SLIATAGATA
-401 LGAAMALLTSPVTIA
+401 LGTAVAFLTSPVT
-416 ILIIGALIAVV
+416 LIIAGIAALIAVV
-427 ALLIQHWDQVKQVG
+427 ALLITHWDQVKQAG
-441 AAALQF
+441 GAALQF

-459 NAVVVQP
+459 NTVVVQP
-466 IITLFSTFW
+466 LAALFSTFW
-475 QIVQNLAQLALSK
+475 QTVQNLAQLALSK
-488 LQALWGT
+488 LQAIWGT
-495 LCGWMQRLVIDPLTS
+495 LCGWMQRLVIEPLTS
-510 AWTGFKDIVLNL
+510 AWTGFKDIMLNL
-522 WDGIADG
+522 WDGIAGG

-537 IGFVNGMIRGAVE
+537 IGFVNGMIRAAVD
-550 GVNAVIRLLNS
+550 GVNTVIRLLNS
-561 ISFEVPSLVPEI
+561 ISFRVPDWVWGI
-573 GGMTFG
+573 GGETFG

-657 ANQPIEVKLDGQVL
+657 ANQPIEIKLDGQVL

>member
-1 MAEINTAD
+1 MSAESEA
-9 IEKSNKLLETQKEL
+9 KSSNILLREQKKLVDELRARYRALQYQVKETYKTQKGE
-23 ILKVS
+23 
-28 SAMGALKGMC
+28 LKGVT
-38 NDSMKA
+38 DGTK
-44 QKAAMNEAVKGA
+44 
-56 ESQKKATELQTKAL
+56 SQEKATQAVTETLK
-70 EKQKAAVEQSKA
+70 KQADVVDKNKQ
-82 KLEEWAAKGEQS
+82 KLEEMMKKGTES
-94 LKKLQSGMSGLGKG
+94 LQQIKSKVGAVTGA

-116 VTGALGMLGGGLAGM
+116 VTGALGVLGGGLAGM
-131 LKENEALKASLK
+131 LKENETLKASLESVK
-143 SVQTSLQGAFA
+143 SSLQGAFT
-154 PIAEAVLPL
+154 PITEAVLPL
-163 VDTFAQSVA
+163 VDTFAQTISGLA
-172 NVAQAAA
+172 
-179 PFVNSFVQMIGS
+179 
-191 LVQTVTPLLNGV
+191 QTVAPL
-203 MGGIGEALSG
+203 LSG
-213 VDLSGLLTPLT
+213 VLGGISGTIAGMLSGVNLSGLLTPLT
-224 AGLDGILGM
+224 AGLDGILSL

-278 WQNVLLPLSGWAIQS
+278 WQNVLLPLSSWAIQS

-304 ALQALNPIIEV
+304 AMQALNPIVEA

-336 GVVVTVIEGIVNG
+336 GVVVSVIEGIVNG

-359 NIELVQGIVTVV
+359 NMEMVQGIVTLVG
-371 ASFAAAWVLV
+371 SFAAAWVLV
-381 NTAIA
+381 NTALA
-386 LWNVI
+386 VWNVI
-391 CLVATAGATA
+391 SLIATAGATA

-427 ALLIQHWDQVKQVG
+427 ALLITHWDQVKQAG
-441 AAALQF
+441 GAALQF
-447 LQEVWAAACEWF
+447 LQEIWAAACEWF
-459 NAVVVQP
+459 NTVVVQP
-466 IITLFSTFW
+466 LVALFSTFW
-475 QIVQNLAQLALSK
+475 QTVQNLAQLALSK
-488 LQALWGT
+488 LQAIWGT

-510 AWTGFKDIVLNL
+510 MWTGFKDIVLNL
-522 WDGIADG
+522 WDGIAGG

-550 GVNAVIRLLNS
+550 GVNTVIRLLNS
-561 ISFEVPSLVPEI
+561 IRFEVPDWVPEI

-629 MAEQNGPVLA
+629 MVEQNGPVLA

-657 ANQPIEVKLDGQVL
+657 ANQPIEIKLDGQVL

>member
-1 MAEINTAD
+1 MANASD
-9 IEKSNKLLETQKEL
+9 IKLVNRLLELQAKINDE
-23 ILKVS
+23 VAS
-28 SAMGALKGMC
+28 SFEHLQGVFKDSFDAQREAMGAQKKF
-38 NDSMKA
+38 SQEA
-44 QKAAMNEAVKGA
+44 Q
-56 ESQKKATELQTKAL
+56 KATELQTKAL
-70 EKQKAAVEQSKA
+70 EKQKDAIDESKEKLNQWAVRAEQSM
-82 KLEEWAAKGEQS
+82 
-94 LKKLQSGMSGLGKG
+94 KKLQSGMSGLGKG
-108 ISAIGGPL
+108 IAAIGGPL

-131 LKENEALKASLK
+131 LKENETLKASLESVK
-143 SVQTSLQGAFA
+143 SSLQGAFA
-154 PIAEAVLPL
+154 PITEAVLPL
-163 VDTFAQSVA
+163 VDTFAQTI
-172 NVAQAAA
+172 
-179 PFVNSFVQMIGS
+179 IG
-191 LVQTVTPLLNGV
+191 LAQTVAPLLSNVLGSV
-203 MGGIGEALSG
+203 SEVAAGMLSG

-224 AGLDGILGM
+224 AGLDGILGL

-304 ALQALNPIIEV
+304 AMQALNPIVEA

-320 QFLWE
+320 QYLWE

-336 GVVVTVIEGIVNG
+336 GVVVSVIEGIVNG

-359 NIELVQGIVTVV
+359 NMELVQLIVTLVG
-371 ASFAAAWVLV
+371 SFAAAWVLV
-381 NTAIA
+381 NTALA
-386 LWNVI
+386 VWNVI
-391 CLVATAGATA
+391 SLVATAGATA
-401 LGAAMALLTSPVTIA
+401 LGAAVAFLTSPVT
-416 ILIIGALIAVV
+416 LIIAGIAALIAVV
-427 ALLIQHWDQVKQVG
+427 ALLITHWDQVKQAG
-441 AAALQF
+441 GAALQF
-447 LQEVWAAACEWF
+447 LQEIWAAACEWF
-459 NAVVVQP
+459 NAIVVQP
-466 IITLFSTFW
+466 LAALFSTFW

-488 LQALWGT
+488 LQAIWGT
-495 LCGWMQRLVIDPLTS
+495 LCGWMQRLVIEPLTS
-510 AWTGFKDIVLNL
+510 AWTGFKDIMLNL
-522 WDGIADG
+522 WDGIAGG

-537 IGFVNGMIRGAVE
+537 IGFVNGMIRGAVD
-550 GVNAVIRLLNS
+550 GVNTVIRLLNS
-561 ISFEVPSLVPEI
+561 ISFRVPDWVWGI
-573 GGMTFG
+573 GGETFG

>member
-1 MAEINTAD
+1 MSAESEA
-9 IEKSNKLLETQKEL
+9 KSSNILLREQKKLVEELKERFQALQYQVKETYKTQKGE
-23 ILKVS
+23 
-28 SAMGALKGMC
+28 LKGVT
-38 NDSMKA
+38 DGTK
-44 QKAAMNEAVKGA
+44 
-56 ESQKKATELQTKAL
+56 SQEKATQAVTETLK
-70 EKQKAAVEQSKA
+70 KQADVVDKNKQ
-82 KLEEWAAKGEQS
+82 KLEEMMKKGTES
-94 LKKLQSGMSGLGKG
+94 LQQIKSKVGAVTGA

-116 VTGALGMLGGGLAGM
+116 VTGALGVLGGGLAGM
-131 LKENEALKASLK
+131 LKENETLKASLESVK
-143 SVQTSLQGAFA
+143 SSLQGAFA
-154 PIAEAVLPL
+154 PITEAVLPL
-163 VDTFAQSVA
+163 VDTFAQTI
-172 NVAQAAA
+172 
-179 PFVNSFVQMIGS
+179 IG
-191 LVQTVTPLLNGV
+191 LAQTVAPLLSNVLGSV
-203 MGGIGEALSG
+203 SEVAAGMLSG

-224 AGLDGILGM
+224 AGLDGILGL

-304 ALQALNPIIEV
+304 ALQALNPIVEA

-320 QFLWE
+320 QYLWE

-359 NIELVQGIVTVV
+359 NMEMVQLIVTLVG
-371 ASFAAAWVLV
+371 SFAAAWVLV
-381 NTAIA
+381 NTALA
-386 LWNVI
+386 VWNVI
-391 CLVATAGATA
+391 SLVATAGATA
-401 LGAAMALLTSPVTIA
+401 LGAAVAFLTSPVT
-416 ILIIGALIAVV
+416 LIIAGIAALIAVV
-427 ALLIQHWDQVKQVG
+427 ALLITHWDQVKQVG

-459 NAVVVQP
+459 NAIVVQP

-488 LQALWGT
+488 LQAIWGT

-510 AWTGFKDIVLNL
+510 AWTGFKDIMLNL
-522 WDGIADG
+522 WDGIAGG

-537 IGFVNGMIRGAVE
+537 IGFVNGMIRAAVE
-550 GVNAVIRLLNS
+550 GVNTVIRLLNS
-561 ISFEVPSLVPEI
+561 ISFRVPDWVWGI
-573 GGMTFG
+573 GGETFG

>member
-1 MAEINTAD
+1 MANASD
-9 IEKSNKLLETQKEL
+9 IKLVNKLLELQAKINDE
-23 ILKVS
+23 VAS
-28 SAMGALKGMC
+28 SFEHLQGVFKDSFDAQREAMGAQKKF
-38 NDSMKA
+38 SQEA
-44 QKAAMNEAVKGA
+44 Q
-56 ESQKKATELQTKAL
+56 KATELQTKAL

-116 VTGALGMLGGGLAGM
+116 VTGALGVLGGGLATM
-131 LKENEALKASLK
+131 LKENETLKASLESVK
-143 SVQTSLQGAFA
+143 SSLQGAFA
-154 PIAEAVLPL
+154 PITEAVLPL
-163 VDTFAQSVA
+163 VDTFAQTISGLA
-172 NVAQAAA
+172 
-179 PFVNSFVQMIGS
+179 
-191 LVQTVTPLLNGV
+191 QTVAP
-203 MGGIGEALSG
+203 MLSNVLGSVSKVVAGMLGG

-224 AGLDGILGM
+224 AGLDVIPGL

-253 AGSFAGLASAI
+253 AGSFAGLAAAI

-278 WQNVLLPLSGWAIQS
+278 WQNALLPLSGWAIQS

-304 ALQALNPIIEV
+304 AMQALNPIVEA

-320 QFLWE
+320 QFLWG

-336 GVVVTVIEGIVNG
+336 GVVVSVIEGIVNG
-349 LTLFSAWISE
+349 LTLFSAWIGE
-359 NIELVQGIVTVV
+359 NIELVQGIVTLV

-381 NTAIA
+381 NTALA
-386 LWNVI
+386 VWNVI
-391 CLVATAGATA
+391 SLIATAGATA
-401 LGAAMALLTSPVTIA
+401 LGTAVAFLTSPVT
-416 ILIIGALIAVV
+416 LIIAGIAALIAII
-427 ALLIQHWDQVKQVG
+427 ALLITHWDQVKQAG
-441 AAALQF
+441 GAALQF
-447 LQEVWAAACEWF
+447 LQEIWAAACEWF
-459 NAVVVQP
+459 NTVVVQP
-466 IITLFSTFW
+466 LAARFSTFW
-475 QIVQNLAQLALSK
+475 QTVQNLAQLALSK
-488 LQALWGT
+488 LQAIWGT
-495 LCGWMQRLVIDPLTS
+495 LCGWMQRLVIEPLTS
-510 AWTGFKDIVLNL
+510 AWTGFKDILLNL
-522 WDGIADG
+522 WDGIAGG

-537 IGFVNGMIRGAVE
+537 IGFVNGMIRAAVD
-550 GVNAVIRLLNS
+550 GVNTVIRLLNS
-561 ISFEVPSLVPEI
+561 ISFEVPGWVPEI
-573 GGMTFG
+573 GGKTFG
-579 FDIPTVS
+579 FDIPTMS

-657 ANQPIEVKLDGQVL
+657 ANQPIEIKLDGQVL

>member
-1 MAEINTAD
+1 MAEINTSD
-9 IEKSNKLLETQKEL
+9 IEKSNNLLKTQEKLIAK
-23 ILKVS
+23 IS
-28 SAMGALKGMC
+28 SAMGALKIVYK
-38 NDSMKA
+38 DSLDS

-56 ESQKKATELQTKAL
+56 ESQKKATELQTKTL
-70 EKQKAAVEQSKA
+70 EKQKAAVEKSKE

-108 ISAIGGPL
+108 IAAIGGPL
-116 VTGALGMLGGGLAGM
+116 VTGALGVLGGGLAGM
-131 LKENEALKASLK
+131 LKENETLKASLESVK
-143 SVQTSLQGAFA
+143 SSLQGAFT
-154 PIAEAVLPL
+154 PITEAVLPL
-163 VDTFAQSVA
+163 VDTFAQTISGLA
-172 NVAQAAA
+172 
-179 PFVNSFVQMIGS
+179 
-191 LVQTVTPLLNGV
+191 QTVAPLLSNVLGSV
-203 MGGIGEALSG
+203 SKVVAGMLGG

-224 AGLDGILGM
+224 AGLDGILAL

-304 ALQALNPIIEV
+304 AMQALNPIVEA

-336 GVVVTVIEGIVNG
+336 GVVVSVIEGIVNG

-359 NIELVQGIVTVV
+359 NIELVQFIVTLVG
-371 ASFAAAWVLV
+371 SLAAAWVLV
-381 NTAIA
+381 NTALA
-386 LWNVI
+386 VWNVI

-427 ALLIQHWDQVKQVG
+427 ALLIQHWDQVKQAG
-441 AAALQF
+441 GAALQF

-459 NAVVVQP
+459 NTVVVQP
-466 IITLFSTFW
+466 LAARFSMFW
-475 QIVQNLAQLALSK
+475 QTVQNLAQLALSK

-510 AWTGFKDIVLNL
+510 RWTEFKDILLNL
-522 WDGIADG
+522 WDGIAGG

-550 GVNAVIRLLNS
+550 GVNTVIRLLNG
-561 ISFEVPSLVPEI
+561 ISFEIPDWVPEI

>member
-1 MAEINTAD
+1 MANASD
-9 IEKSNKLLETQKEL
+9 IKLVNKLLELQAKINDE
-23 ILKVS
+23 VAS
-28 SAMGALKGMC
+28 SFEHLQGVFKDSFDAQREAMGAQKKF
-38 NDSMKA
+38 SQEA
-44 QKAAMNEAVKGA
+44 Q
-56 ESQKKATELQTKAL
+56 KATELQTKAL

-116 VTGALGMLGGGLAGM
+116 VTGALGVLGGGLATM
-131 LKENEALKASLK
+131 LKENETLKASLESVK
-143 SVQTSLQGAFA
+143 SSLQGAFA
-154 PIAEAVLPL
+154 PITTAVLPL
-163 VDTFAQSVA
+163 VDTFAQTISGLA
-172 NVAQAAA
+172 
-179 PFVNSFVQMIGS
+179 
-191 LVQTVTPLLNGV
+191 QTVAPL
-203 MGGIGEALSG
+203 LSG
-213 VDLSGLLTPLT
+213 VLGGISGTIAGMLSGVNLSGLLTPLT
-224 AGLDGILGM
+224 AGLDGILGL

-253 AGSFAGLASAI
+253 AGSFAGLAAAI

-278 WQNVLLPLSGWAIQS
+278 WQNVLLPLSSWAIQS

-304 ALQALNPIIEV
+304 AMQALNPIVEA

-336 GVVVTVIEGIVNG
+336 GVVVSVIEGIVNG

-359 NIELVQGIVTVV
+359 NMEMVQGIVTLVG
-371 ASFAAAWVLV
+371 SFAAAWVLV
-381 NTAIA
+381 NTALA
-386 LWNVI
+386 VWNVI
-391 CLVATAGATA
+391 SLIATAGATA

-427 ALLIQHWDQVKQVG
+427 ALLITHWDQVKQAG
-441 AAALQF
+441 GAALQF
-447 LQEVWAAACEWF
+447 LQEIWAAACEWF
-459 NAVVVQP
+459 NTVVVQP
-466 IITLFSTFW
+466 LVALFSTFW
-475 QIVQNLAQLALSK
+475 QTVQNLAQLALSK
-488 LQALWGT
+488 LQAIWGT

-510 AWTGFKDIVLNL
+510 MWTGFKDIVLNL
-522 WDGIADG
+522 WDGIAGG

-550 GVNAVIRLLNS
+550 GVNTVIRLLNS
-561 ISFEVPSLVPEI
+561 IRFEVPDWVPEI

-629 MAEQNGPVLA
+629 MVEQNGPVLA

-657 ANQPIEVKLDGQVL
+657 ANQPIEIKLDGQVL

>member
-1 MAEINTAD
+1 
-9 IEKSNKLLETQKEL
+9 
-23 ILKVS
+23 
-28 SAMGALKGMC
+28 
-38 NDSMKA
+38 
-44 QKAAMNEAVKGA
+44 
-56 ESQKKATELQTKAL
+56 
-70 EKQKAAVEQSKA
+70 
-82 KLEEWAAKGEQS
+82 
-94 LKKLQSGMSGLGKG
+94 
-108 ISAIGGPL
+108 
-116 VTGALGMLGGGLAGM
+116 
-131 LKENEALKASLK
+131 
-143 SVQTSLQGAFA
+143 
-154 PIAEAVLPL
+154 
-163 VDTFAQSVA
+163 
-172 NVAQAAA
+172 
-179 PFVNSFVQMIGS
+179 
-191 LVQTVTPLLNGV
+191 
-203 MGGIGEALSG
+203 
-213 VDLSGLLTPLT
+213 
-224 AGLDGILGM
+224 
-233 FSKLGQATGTWMQG
+233 ATGTWMQG

-304 ALQALNPIIEV
+304 AMQALNPIVEA

-320 QFLWE
+320 QYLWE

-359 NIELVQGIVTVV
+359 NMEMVQLIVTLVG
-371 ASFAAAWVLV
+371 SFAAAWVLV
-381 NTAIA
+381 NTALA
-386 LWNVI
+386 VWNVI
-391 CLVATAGATA
+391 SLVATAGATA
-401 LGAAMALLTSPVTIA
+401 LGAAVAFLTSPVT
-416 ILIIGALIAVV
+416 LIIAGIAALIAVV
-427 ALLIQHWDQVKQVG
+427 ALLITHWDQVKQVG

-550 GVNAVIRLLNS
+550 GVNTVIRLLNS
-561 ISFEVPSLVPEI
+561 ISFRVPDWVWGI
-573 GGMTFG
+573 GGETFG

>member
-28 SAMGALKGMC
+28 SAMEALKGMY

-56 ESQKKATELQTKAL
+56 ESQQKATELQTKAL
-70 EKQKAAVEQSKA
+70 EKQKDAVEKSKA
-82 KLEEWAAKGEQS
+82 KLEEWAAKGKQS

-116 VTGALGMLGGGLAGM
+116 VTGALGVLGGGLATM
-131 LKENEALKASLK
+131 LKENETLKASLESVK
-143 SVQTSLQGAFA
+143 SSLQGAFA
-154 PIAEAVLPL
+154 PITQAVLPL
-163 VDTFAQSVA
+163 VDTFAQTISGLA
-172 NVAQAAA
+172 
-179 PFVNSFVQMIGS
+179 
-191 LVQTVTPLLNGV
+191 QTVAPLLSDV
-203 MGGIGEALSG
+203 LGGISGTIAGMLSG

-224 AGLDGILGM
+224 AGLDGILGL

-253 AGSFAGLASAI
+253 AGSFAGLAAAI

-304 ALQALNPIIEV
+304 AMQALNPIVEA

-336 GVVVTVIEGIVNG
+336 GVVVSVIEGIVNG
-349 LTLFSAWISE
+349 LTLFSAWIGE
-359 NIELVQGIVTVV
+359 NIELVQGIVTLV

-381 NTAIA
+381 NTALA
-386 LWNVI
+386 VWNVI
-391 CLVATAGATA
+391 SLIATAGATA
-401 LGAAMALLTSPVTIA
+401 LGTAVAFLTAPVT
-416 ILIIGALIAVV
+416 LIIAGIAALIAII
-427 ALLIQHWDQVKQVG
+427 ALLITHWDQVKQVG
-441 AAALQF
+441 TAALQF

-459 NAVVVQP
+459 NAIVVQP
-466 IITLFSTFW
+466 LVALFSTFW
-475 QIVQNLAQLALSK
+475 QTVQNLAQLALSK
-488 LQALWGT
+488 LQAIWGM

-510 AWTGFKDIVLNL
+510 MWTGFKDIVLNL
-522 WDGIADG
+522 WDGIAGG

-537 IGFVNGMIRGAVE
+537 IGFVNGMIRAAVD
-550 GVNAVIRLLNS
+550 GVNTVIRLLNS
-561 ISFEVPSLVPEI
+561 ISFEVPGWVPEI
-573 GGMTFG
+573 GGKTFG
-579 FDIPTVS
+579 FDIPTMS

-657 ANQPIEVKLDGQVL
+657 ANQPIEIKLDGQVL

>member
-1 MAEINTAD
+1 MANASD
-9 IEKSNKLLETQKEL
+9 IKLVNRLLELQAKINDE
-23 ILKVS
+23 VAS
-28 SAMGALKGMC
+28 SFEHLQGVFKDSFDAQREAMGAQKKF
-38 NDSMKA
+38 SQEA
-44 QKAAMNEAVKGA
+44 Q
-56 ESQKKATELQTKAL
+56 KATELQTKAL
-70 EKQKAAVEQSKA
+70 EKQKDAIDESKEKLNQWAVRAEQSM
-82 KLEEWAAKGEQS
+82 
-94 LKKLQSGMSGLGKG
+94 KKLQSGMSGLGKG
-108 ISAIGGPL
+108 IAAIGGPL

-131 LKENEALKASLK
+131 LKENETLKASLESVK
-143 SVQTSLQGAFA
+143 SSLQGAFA
-154 PIAEAVLPL
+154 PITEAVLPL
-163 VDTFAQSVA
+163 VDTFAQTI
-172 NVAQAAA
+172 
-179 PFVNSFVQMIGS
+179 IG
-191 LVQTVTPLLNGV
+191 LAQTVAPLLSNVLGSV
-203 MGGIGEALSG
+203 SEVAAGMLSG

-224 AGLDGILGM
+224 AGLDGILGL

-304 ALQALNPIIEV
+304 ALQALNPIVEA

-320 QFLWE
+320 QYLWE

-359 NIELVQGIVTVV
+359 NMEMVQLIVTLVG
-371 ASFAAAWVLV
+371 SFAAAWVLV
-381 NTAIA
+381 NTALA
-386 LWNVI
+386 VWNVI
-391 CLVATAGATA
+391 SLVATAGATA
-401 LGAAMALLTSPVTIA
+401 LGAAVAFLTSPVT
-416 ILIIGALIAVV
+416 LIIAGIAALIAVV
-427 ALLIQHWDQVKQVG
+427 ALLITHWDQVKQVG

-459 NAVVVQP
+459 NAIVVQP

-495 LCGWMQRLVIDPLTS
+495 LCGWMQRLVIEPLTS
-510 AWTGFKDIVLNL
+510 AWTGFKDIMLNL
-522 WDGIADG
+522 WDGIAGG

-537 IGFVNGMIRGAVE
+537 IGFVNGMIRGAVD
-550 GVNAVIRLLNS
+550 GVNTVIRLLNS
-561 ISFEVPSLVPEI
+561 ISFRVPDWVWGI
-573 GGMTFG
+573 GGETFG

-639 AILQLAQAV
+639 TILQLAQAV

>member
-1 MAEINTAD
+1 MDGATSIKKQNALLKLQSD
-9 IEKSNKLLETQKEL
+9 ILRELHDRQEALVNQIKESYQQQKD
-23 ILKVS
+23 
-28 SAMGALKGMC
+28 GLKGVT
-38 NDSMKA
+38 DGTK
-44 QKAAMNEAVKGA
+44 
-56 ESQKKATELQTKAL
+56 SQEKATQAVTETLK
-70 EKQKAAVEQSKA
+70 KQADVVDKNKQ
-82 KLEEWAAKGEQS
+82 KLEEMMKKGTES
-94 LKKLQSGMSGLGKG
+94 LQQIKSKVGAVTGA
-108 ISAIGGPL
+108 ISAMGGPL
-116 VTGALGMLGGGLAGM
+116 VTGALGVLGGGLATM
-131 LKENEALKASLK
+131 LKGNETLKGSLESVK
-143 SVQTSLQGAFA
+143 SSLQGAFA
-154 PIAEAVLPL
+154 PITEAVLPL
-163 VDTFAQSVA
+163 VDTFAQTISGLA
-172 NVAQAAA
+172 
-179 PFVNSFVQMIGS
+179 
-191 LVQTVTPLLNGV
+191 QTVAPLLSGV
-203 MGGIGEALSG
+203 LGGISGTIAGMLSG

-224 AGLDGILGM
+224 AGLDGILGL
-233 FSKLGQATGTWMQG
+233 FSKLGQATGTWIQG

-304 ALQALNPIIEV
+304 AMQALNPIVEA

-336 GVVVTVIEGIVNG
+336 GVVVSVIEGIVNG
-349 LTLFSAWISE
+349 LTLFSAWIGE
-359 NIELVQGIVTVV
+359 NIELVQFIVTLVG
-371 ASFAAAWVLV
+371 SLAAAWVLV

-386 LWNVI
+386 VWNVI

-401 LGAAMALLTSPVTIA
+401 LGAAMTLLTSPVTIA

-427 ALLIQHWDQVKQVG
+427 ALLIQHWDQVKQAG
-441 AAALQF
+441 GAALQF
-447 LQEVWAAACEWF
+447 LQEIWAAACEWF
-459 NAVVVQP
+459 NTVVVQP
-466 IITLFSTFW
+466 LAARFSTFW
-475 QIVQNLAQLALSK
+475 QTVQNLAQLALSK
-488 LQALWGT
+488 LQAIWGT

-510 AWTGFKDIVLNL
+510 MWTGFKDIVLNL
-522 WDGIADG
+522 WDGIAGG

-537 IGFVNGMIRGAVE
+537 IGFVNGMIRAAVD
-550 GVNAVIRLLNS
+550 GVNTVIRLLNG
-561 ISFEVPSLVPEI
+561 ISFEIPDWVPEI

-657 ANQPIEVKLDGQVL
+657 ANQPIEIKLDGQVL

>member
-23 ILKVS
+23 ISKIS
-28 SAMGALKGMC
+28 SAMGALKRVYK
-38 NDSMKA
+38 DSLDS

-56 ESQKKATELQTKAL
+56 ESQQKATELQTKAL

-116 VTGALGMLGGGLAGM
+116 VTGALGVLGGGLAGM
-131 LKENEALKASLK
+131 LKENETLKASLESVK
-143 SVQTSLQGAFA
+143 SSLQGAFA
-154 PIAEAVLPL
+154 PITEAVLPL
-163 VDTFAQSVA
+163 VDTFAQTISGLA
-172 NVAQAAA
+172 
-179 PFVNSFVQMIGS
+179 
-191 LVQTVTPLLNGV
+191 QTVAPLLSGV
-203 MGGIGEALSG
+203 LGGISGTIAGMLSG

-224 AGLDGILGM
+224 AGLDGIPGL

-253 AGSFAGLASAI
+253 AGSFAGLAAAI

-304 ALQALNPIIEV
+304 AMQALNPIVEA

-336 GVVVTVIEGIVNG
+336 GVVVSVIEGIVNG

-359 NIELVQGIVTVV
+359 NMELVQLIVTLVG
-371 ASFAAAWVLV
+371 SFAAAWVLV
-381 NTAIA
+381 NTALA
-386 LWNVI
+386 VWNVI
-391 CLVATAGATA
+391 SLIATAGATA
-401 LGAAMALLTSPVTIA
+401 LGTAVAFLTSPVT
-416 ILIIGALIAVV
+416 LIIAGIAALIAVV
-427 ALLIQHWDQVKQVG
+427 ALLITHWDQVKQAG
-441 AAALQF
+441 GAALQL

-459 NAVVVQP
+459 NTVVVQP
-466 IITLFSTFW
+466 LAALFSTFW
-475 QIVQNLAQLALSK
+475 QTVQNLAQLALSK
-488 LQALWGT
+488 LQAIWGT
-495 LCGWMQRLVIDPLTS
+495 LCGWMQRLVIEPLTS
-510 AWTGFKDIVLNL
+510 AWTGFKDIMLNL
-522 WDGIADG
+522 WDGIAGG
-529 VRGAVNSI
+529 VRGAVYSI
-537 IGFVNGMIRGAVE
+537 IGFVNGMIRAAVD
-550 GVNAVIRLLNS
+550 GVNTVIRLLNS
-561 ISFEVPSLVPEI
+561 ISFEVPGWVPEI
-573 GGMTFG
+573 GGKTFG
-579 FDIPTVS
+579 FDIPTMS

-648 SSGGARELV
+648 SSGGARELT
-657 ANQPIEVKLDGQVL
+657 ASQPIEIKLDGQVL

>member
-1 MAEINTAD
+1 MANASD
-9 IEKSNKLLETQKEL
+9 IKLVNKLLELQAKINDE
-23 ILKVS
+23 VAS
-28 SAMGALKGMC
+28 SFEHLQGVFKDSFDAQREAMGAQKKF
-38 NDSMKA
+38 SQEA
-44 QKAAMNEAVKGA
+44 Q
-56 ESQKKATELQTKAL
+56 KATELQTKAL

-116 VTGALGMLGGGLAGM
+116 VTGALGVLGGGLATM
-131 LKENEALKASLK
+131 LKENETLKASLESVK
-143 SVQTSLQGAFA
+143 SSLQGAFA
-154 PIAEAVLPL
+154 PITEAVLPL
-163 VDTFAQSVA
+163 VDTFAQTISGLAQTVA
-172 NVAQAAA
+172 PLLSGVLGRISGTIAG
-179 PFVNSFVQMIGS
+179 MIGS
-191 LVQTVTPLLNGV
+191 
-203 MGGIGEALSG
+203 

-224 AGLDGILGM
+224 AGLDGILGL

-253 AGSFAGLASAI
+253 AGSFAGLAAAI

-304 ALQALNPIIEV
+304 AMQALNPIVEA

-336 GVVVTVIEGIVNG
+336 GVVVSVIEGIVNG
-349 LTLFSAWISE
+349 LTLFSAWIGE
-359 NIELVQGIVTVV
+359 NIELVQGIVTLV

-381 NTAIA
+381 NTALA
-386 LWNVI
+386 VWNVI
-391 CLVATAGATA
+391 SLIATAGATA
-401 LGAAMALLTSPVTIA
+401 LGTAVAFLTSPVT
-416 ILIIGALIAVV
+416 LIIAGIAALIAVV
-427 ALLIQHWDQVKQVG
+427 ALLITHWDQVKQAG
-441 AAALQF
+441 GAALQF

-459 NAVVVQP
+459 NTVVVQP
-466 IITLFSTFW
+466 LAALFSTFW
-475 QIVQNLAQLALSK
+475 QTVQNLAQLALSK
-488 LQALWGT
+488 LQAIWGT
-495 LCGWMQRLVIDPLTS
+495 LCGWMQRLVIEPLTS
-510 AWTGFKDIVLNL
+510 AWTGFKDIMLNL
-522 WDGIADG
+522 WDGIAGG

-537 IGFVNGMIRGAVE
+537 IGFVNGMIRAAVD
-550 GVNAVIRLLNS
+550 GVNTVIRLLNS
-561 ISFEVPSLVPEI
+561 ISFEVPGWVPEI
-573 GGMTFG
+573 GGKTFG
-579 FDIPTVS
+579 FDIPTMS

-648 SSGGARELV
+648 SSGGARELT
-657 ANQPIEVKLDGQVL
+657 ASQPIEIKLDGQVL

>member
-1 MAEINTAD
+1 LINIAD
-9 IEKSNKLLETQKEL
+9 IKLGNKLLEQQEKL
-23 ILKVS
+23 VKKLKDVYKS
-28 SAMGALKGMC
+28 SYDAQREAMGMEKKF
-38 NDSMKA
+38 SQEA
-44 QKAAMNEAVKGA
+44 Q
-56 ESQKKATELQTKAL
+56 KATELQTKAL
-70 EKQKAAVEQSKA
+70 EKQKDVVDQSKE
-82 KLEEWAAKGEQS
+82 KLNQWAVRAEQS

-116 VTGALGMLGGGLAGM
+116 VTGALGVLGGGLATM
-131 LKENEALKASLK
+131 LKENETLKASLESVK
-143 SVQTSLQGAFA
+143 SSLQGAFA
-154 PIAEAVLPL
+154 PITEAVLPL
-163 VDTFAQSVA
+163 VDTFAQTISGLAQTVA
-172 NVAQAAA
+172 PLLSDVLGGISGTIAG
-179 PFVNSFVQMIGS
+179 MIGS
-191 LVQTVTPLLNGV
+191 
-203 MGGIGEALSG
+203 

-224 AGLDGILGM
+224 AGLDGILGL

-253 AGSFAGLASAI
+253 AGSFAGLAAAI

-304 ALQALNPIIEV
+304 AMQALNPIVEA

-336 GVVVTVIEGIVNG
+336 GVVVSVIEGIVNG
-349 LTLFSAWISE
+349 LTLFSAWIGE
-359 NIELVQGIVTVV
+359 NIELVQGIVTLV

-381 NTAIA
+381 NTALA
-386 LWNVI
+386 VWNVI
-391 CLVATAGATA
+391 SLIATAGATA
-401 LGAAMALLTSPVTIA
+401 LGTAVAFLTSPVT
-416 ILIIGALIAVV
+416 LIIAGIAALIAVV
-427 ALLIQHWDQVKQVG
+427 ALLITHWDQVKQAG
-441 AAALQF
+441 GAALQF

-459 NAVVVQP
+459 NTVVVQP
-466 IITLFSTFW
+466 LAALFSTFW
-475 QIVQNLAQLALSK
+475 QTVQNLAQLALSK
-488 LQALWGT
+488 LQAIWGT
-495 LCGWMQRLVIDPLTS
+495 LCGWMQRLVIEPLTS
-510 AWTGFKDIVLNL
+510 AWTGFKDIMLNL
-522 WDGIADG
+522 WDGIAGG

-537 IGFVNGMIRGAVE
+537 IGFVNGMIRAAVD
-550 GVNAVIRLLNS
+550 GVNTVIRLLNS
-561 ISFEVPSLVPEI
+561 ISFEVPGWVPEI
-573 GGMTFG
+573 GGKTFG
-579 FDIPTVS
+579 FDIPTMS

-657 ANQPIEVKLDGQVL
+657 ANQPIEIKLDGQVL

>member
-1 MAEINTAD
+1 MANASD
-9 IEKSNKLLETQKEL
+9 IKLVNRLLELQAKINDE
-23 ILKVS
+23 VAS
-28 SAMGALKGMC
+28 SFEHLQGVFKDSFDAQREAMGAQKKF
-38 NDSMKA
+38 SQEA
-44 QKAAMNEAVKGA
+44 Q
-56 ESQKKATELQTKAL
+56 KATELQTKAL
-70 EKQKAAVEQSKA
+70 EKQKDAIDESKEKLNQWAVRAEQSM
-82 KLEEWAAKGEQS
+82 
-94 LKKLQSGMSGLGKG
+94 KKLQSGMSGLGKG
-108 ISAIGGPL
+108 IAAIGGPL

-131 LKENEALKASLK
+131 LKENETLKASLESVK
-143 SVQTSLQGAFA
+143 SSLQGAFA
-154 PIAEAVLPL
+154 PITEAVLPL
-163 VDTFAQSVA
+163 VDTFAQTI
-172 NVAQAAA
+172 
-179 PFVNSFVQMIGS
+179 IG
-191 LVQTVTPLLNGV
+191 LAQTVAPLLSNVLGSV
-203 MGGIGEALSG
+203 SEVAAGMLSG

-224 AGLDGILGM
+224 AGLDGILGL

-304 ALQALNPIIEV
+304 ALQALNPIVEA

-320 QFLWE
+320 QYLWE

-359 NIELVQGIVTVV
+359 NMEMVQMIVTLVG
-371 ASFAAAWVLV
+371 SFAAAWVLV
-381 NTAIA
+381 NTALA
-386 LWNVI
+386 VWNVI
-391 CLVATAGATA
+391 SLVATAGATA
-401 LGAAMALLTSPVTIA
+401 LGAAVAFLTSPVT
-416 ILIIGALIAVV
+416 LIIAGIAALIVVV
-427 ALLIQHWDQVKQVG
+427 ALLITHWDQVKQAG
-441 AAALQF
+441 TAALQF
-447 LQEVWAAACEWF
+447 LQEIWAAACEWF
-459 NAVVVQP
+459 NAIVVQP
-466 IITLFSTFW
+466 LAALFSTFW

-495 LCGWMQRLVIDPLTS
+495 LCGWMQRLVIEPLTS

-522 WDGIADG
+522 WDGIAGG

-537 IGFVNGMIRGAVE
+537 IGFVNGMIRAAVE
-550 GVNAVIRLLNS
+550 GVNTVIRLLNS
-561 ISFEVPSLVPEI
+561 IRFEVPSLVPEI

>member
-1 MAEINTAD
+1 MSAESEA
-9 IEKSNKLLETQKEL
+9 KSSNILLREQKKLVEELKERFQALQYQVKETYKTQKGE
-23 ILKVS
+23 
-28 SAMGALKGMC
+28 LKGVT
-38 NDSMKA
+38 DGTK
-44 QKAAMNEAVKGA
+44 
-56 ESQKKATELQTKAL
+56 SQEKATQAVTETLK
-70 EKQKAAVEQSKA
+70 KQADVVDKNKQ
-82 KLEEWAAKGEQS
+82 KLEEMMKKGTES
-94 LKKLQSGMSGLGKG
+94 LQQIKSKVGAVTGA

-116 VTGALGMLGGGLAGM
+116 VTGALGVLGGGLATM
-131 LKENEALKASLK
+131 LKENETLKASLESVK
-143 SVQTSLQGAFA
+143 SSLQGAFA
-154 PIAEAVLPL
+154 PITEAVLPL
-163 VDTFAQSVA
+163 LDTFAQTISGLA
-172 NVAQAAA
+172 
-179 PFVNSFVQMIGS
+179 
-191 LVQTVTPLLNGV
+191 QTVAPLLSNVLGSV
-203 MGGIGEALSG
+203 SKVVAGMLGG

-224 AGLDGILGM
+224 AGLDGILAL

-253 AGSFAGLASAI
+253 AGSFAGLAAAI

-336 GVVVTVIEGIVNG
+336 GVVVSVIEGIVNG

-359 NIELVQGIVTVV
+359 NMELVQLIVTLVG
-371 ASFAAAWVLV
+371 SFAAAWVLV
-381 NTAIA
+381 NTALA
-386 LWNVI
+386 VWNVI
-391 CLVATAGATA
+391 SLVATAGATA
-401 LGAAMALLTSPVTIA
+401 LGAAVAFLTSPVT
-416 ILIIGALIAVV
+416 LIIAGIAALIAVV
-427 ALLIQHWDQVKQVG
+427 ALLITHWDQVKQAG
-441 AAALQF
+441 TAALQF
-447 LQEVWAAACEWF
+447 LQEIWAAACEWF
-459 NAVVVQP
+459 NAIVAQP
-466 IITLFSTFW
+466 LAALFSTFW

-488 LQALWGT
+488 LQAIWGT
-495 LCGWMQRLVIDPLTS
+495 LCGWMQRLVIEPLTS
-510 AWTGFKDIVLNL
+510 AWTGFKDIMLNL
-522 WDGIADG
+522 WDGIAGG

-537 IGFVNGMIRGAVE
+537 IGFVNGMIRGAVD
-550 GVNAVIRLLNS
+550 GVNTVIRMLNS

>member
-1 MAEINTAD
+1 MSAESEA
-9 IEKSNKLLETQKEL
+9 KSSNILLREQKKLVDELRARYRALQYQVKETYKTQKGE
-23 ILKVS
+23 
-28 SAMGALKGMC
+28 LKGVT
-38 NDSMKA
+38 DGTK
-44 QKAAMNEAVKGA
+44 
-56 ESQKKATELQTKAL
+56 SQEKATQAVTETLK
-70 EKQKAAVEQSKA
+70 KQADVVDKNKQ
-82 KLEEWAAKGEQS
+82 KLEEMMKKGTES
-94 LKKLQSGMSGLGKG
+94 LQQIKSKVGAVTGA

-116 VTGALGMLGGGLAGM
+116 VTGALGVLGGGLATM
-131 LKENEALKASLK
+131 LKENETLKASLESVK
-143 SVQTSLQGAFA
+143 SSLQGAFA
-154 PIAEAVLPL
+154 PITTAVLPL
-163 VDTFAQSVA
+163 VDTFAQTISGLA
-172 NVAQAAA
+172 
-179 PFVNSFVQMIGS
+179 
-191 LVQTVTPLLNGV
+191 QTVAPL
-203 MGGIGEALSG
+203 LSG
-213 VDLSGLLTPLT
+213 VLGGISGTIAGMLSGVNLSGLLTPLT
-224 AGLDGILGM
+224 AGLDGILGL

-278 WQNVLLPLSGWAIQS
+278 WQNVLLPLSSWAIQS

-304 ALQALNPIIEV
+304 AMQALNPIVEA

-336 GVVVTVIEGIVNG
+336 GVVVSVIEGIVNG
-349 LTLFSAWISE
+349 LTLFSAWIGE
-359 NIELVQGIVTVV
+359 NIELVQGIVTLV

-381 NTAIA
+381 NTALA
-386 LWNVI
+386 VWNVI
-391 CLVATAGATA
+391 SLIATAGATA

-427 ALLIQHWDQVKQVG
+427 ALLITHWDQVKQAG
-441 AAALQF
+441 TAALQF

-459 NAVVVQP
+459 NTVVVQP
-466 IITLFSTFW
+466 LAALFSTFW
-475 QIVQNLAQLALSK
+475 QTVQNLAQLALSK
-488 LQALWGT
+488 LQAIWGT
-495 LCGWMQRLVIDPLTS
+495 LCGWMQRLVIEPLTS
-510 AWTGFKDIVLNL
+510 AWTGFKDIMLNL
-522 WDGIADG
+522 WDGIAGG

-537 IGFVNGMIRGAVE
+537 IGFVNGMIRAAVD
-550 GVNAVIRLLNS
+550 GVNTVIRLLNS
-561 ISFEVPSLVPEI
+561 ISFEVPGWVPEI
-573 GGMTFG
+573 GGKTFG
-579 FDIPTVS
+579 FDIPTMS

-648 SSGGARELV
+648 SSGGARELT
-657 ANQPIEVKLDGQVL
+657 ASQPIEIKLDGQVL